1 MITERSLDPEELAE
15 LVDAASS
22 LEVSGE
28 ARFED
33 LGASPD
39 DELAFAFAAWWGGE
53 VARLTGWTW
62 VGLTLPGAVET
73 PGLVSSDRSVAVLPF
88 QLVALALDG
97 DRDARAT
104 LDDTL
109 GRLGRGDRPRGA
121 PGSYALV
128 G

>member
-1 MITERSLDPEELAE
+1 MITERPLEPGELDELRE
-15 LVDAASS
+15 AAAS
-22 LEVSGE
+22 LEVDGE
-28 ARFED
+28 ARLSD
-33 LGASPD
+33 LGADPD
-39 DELAFAFAAWWGGE
+39 DELVFAFAAWWGAE

-73 PGLVSSDRSVAVLPF
+73 PGLVSDDRGVAVLPF

-97 DRDARAT
+97 DAGARAV
-104 LDDTL
+104 LDATM
-109 GRLGRGDRPRGA
+109 GRLARGERPRGA